1 MEFFENLDKKK
12 VEVPFFIGELTTLV
26 FGATEIVS
34 FVALFLR
41 VRCALCEE

>member
-34 FVALFLR
+34 FCRFVFEGAMCPL
-41 VRCALCEE
+41 